1 MRKGRQVRVLLRR
14 TSYLVL
20 YYAVAILKFVI
31 TFEQRTS
38 HFHFALADLTIMD
51 LGPGFGINISVGI
64 LASQRWYEDIRCL
77 EQREKRIQGGKA
89 ISKVA
94 MAK

>member
-20 YYAVAILKFVI
+20 YYAVAILKFII

-51 LGPGFGINISVGI
+51 LGPGFGINILVGI

-77 EQREKRIQGGKA
+77 SREKREYKE
-89 ISKVA
+89 
-94 MAK
+94 AKPSLK

>member
-1 MRKGRQVRVLLRR
+1 M
-14 TSYLVL
+14 VL

-77 EQREKRIQGGKA
+77 EQREKRIHGGKA